1 MAGPVRQPIDIP
13 ALERY
18 IDQHVPVIKTPL
30 DVKQV
35 RSRPHMEVGPGID
48 FRGDL

>member
-18 IDQHVPVIKTPL
+18 IEQHVPIIKTPL

-35 RSRPHMEVGPGID
+35 RSHFHQGYC
-48 FRGDL
+48 